1 MDLNRETMDAIFTA
15 LNAALNKGIAQAW
28 TEWQKWCMIV
38 NSSSSIER
46 YPMALITGAM
56 REWIGG
62 RVINSLDA
70 KKLDVRNRDF
80 EHTEGVNRNDIE
92 DDSIGFYNA
101 LFESMGVNAANLW
114 PMLAT
119 ETACNPGKWAD
130 GTAFYS
136 STRKLGKA
144 TINNV
149 VSGALSLS
157 TYETGRAQMMGFR
170 DSAGNPLALIPDTLM
185 VGPTNESVAKSILA
199 ADLVV
204 VDGATVSN
212 VHKGEATLIVNPFLV
227 GDNAGKWFLMCTNR
241 GVRPFA
247 VQKRKTGALQ
257 RWDKDSDNCVKE
269 HNRNDYGI
277 HYRGAAAGVGPHLV
291 IGGNL

>member
-92 DDSIGFYNA
+92 DD
-101 LFESMGVNAANLW
+101 
-114 PMLAT
+114 
-119 ETACNPGKWAD
+119 
-130 GTAFYS
+130 
-136 STRKLGKA
+136 
-144 TINNV
+144 
-149 VSGALSLS
+149 
-157 TYETGRAQMMGFR
+157 
-170 DSAGNPLALIPDTLM
+170 
-185 VGPTNESVAKSILA
+185 
-199 ADLVV
+199 
-204 VDGATVSN
+204 
-212 VHKGEATLIVNPFLV
+212 
-227 GDNAGKWFLMCTNR
+227 
-241 GVRPFA
+241 
-247 VQKRKTGALQ
+247 
-257 RWDKDSDNCVKE
+257 
-269 HNRNDYGI
+269 
-277 HYRGAAAGVGPHLV
+277 
-291 IGGNL
+291 